1 MAFHLPPRKRVT
13 HRMEIL
19 ALLAIVL
26 VLGAVISLFTVGLSW
41 FTIITVLP
49 AIGTL
54 AAAFSL
60 KR

>member
-1 MAFHLPPRKRVT
+1 
-13 HRMEIL
+13 MEIL